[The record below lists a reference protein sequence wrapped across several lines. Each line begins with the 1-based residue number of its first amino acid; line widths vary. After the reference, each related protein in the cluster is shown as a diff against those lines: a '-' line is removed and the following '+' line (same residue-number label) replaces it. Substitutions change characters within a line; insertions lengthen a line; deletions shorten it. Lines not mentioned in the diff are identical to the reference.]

1 MAGLGSLIQQPNP
14 AQEPEQQGTNEQSP
28 LSAQSGTPQP
38 QGGQQPMQPPAP
50 NHAQTVAGLRQMGFF
65 QKRWGELLKDPDL
78 GTKNVRPE
86 IIDVLA
92 DTLSD
97 GYASMPQVL
106 NIMKGLPSDPLQ
118 QKQWIEKHYADDQK
132 AMAMLLAHHAAANPG
147 VADWPTEQAKMAQ
160 SKPPDHLKT
169 IASLQAHYKSRTP
182 KGPIGIPKGTNI
194 PLRQANA

>member
-28 LSAQSGTPQP
+28 LFGQQAQP
-38 QGGQQPMQPPAP
+38 QGGQQQPQQPPAP
-50 NHAQTVAGLRQMGFF
+50 NHAQTVAGLRQIAFF
-65 QKRWGELLKDPDL
+65 QKRWKELLDDPDV
-78 GTKNVRPE
+78 GTKNIRPAILE
-86 IIDVLA
+86 VLA

-97 GYASMPQVL
+97 GYASLPQIL
-106 NIMKGLPSDPLQ
+106 NTMKSLPSDPLQ
-118 QKQWIEKHYADDQK
+118 QKQWLEKHYADDEK
-132 AMAMLLAHHAAANPG
+132 AEGMLLQHHAAANPG
-147 VADWPTEQAKMAQ
+147 VADWPTEQAKLAQ
-160 SKPPDHLKT
+160 SKPADHLKT